1 MRTHKLLVGLLLYTH
16 ALVAQPSNGSV
27 GTTNAAVNVPKP
39 SISIVEAAAKGD
51 LEKVKAHLAA
61 GTDINDRDGEHDS
74 TALHAAAY
82 HGKLEIV
89 KFLISKDADINA
101 KKRHEQTPRDVAWH
115 EHENHE
121 KFSETDR
128 EAKRE
133 AGEFIDSKGGQHGH
147 EDREG
152 FPWWI
157 LGFLPCLIPLLLV
170 AGILYAIKTK
180 PKAEA
185 MPTPTKKFIVVTSPT
200 IPGKKIVRTL
210 GLVRGNTIR
219 ARHVGKDIMAGLR
232 NIVGG
237 EVTEYA
243 KLLAESREQALDRML
258 VEAEGLGAN
267 GIVSVAFTTSVIMG
281 GAAEMMAYGTAVVIE
296 DE

>member
-27 GTTNAAVNVPKP
+27 GTTNAAVKVPKP

-101 KKRHEQTPRDVAWH
+101 KNRHEQTPRDVAWH

-147 EDREG
+147 EGREG